1 MAANRDIIQNT
12 LLAYLSEH
20 VLAEGVTI
28 TPETDLPTLD
38 VDSVTIVELAM
49 HLEERLGIEIPVSR
63 LTPEHTRT
71 VSAIAACAVQ
81 YGKPLR

>member
-1 MAANRDIIQNT
+1 MPANPDIIQKI
-12 LLAYLSEH
+12 LLAYLSER
-20 VLAEGVTI
+20 VLAEGVII
-28 TPETDLPTLD
+28 TPETDLPSLD

-49 HLEERLGIEIPVSR
+49 HLEERLGIEIPMNR

-81 YGKPLR
+81 HGKPLR

>member
-1 MAANRDIIQNT
+1 MAANPDIIQNT

-28 TPETDLPTLD
+28 TPETDLPSLD
-38 VDSVTIVELAM
+38 VDSVTIVEMAM
-49 HLEERLGIEIPVSR
+49 HLEERLGIEIPVNL

-71 VSAIAACAVQ
+71 VSAFAAHAVQ
-81 YGKPLR
+81 HGKPLR